1 MNKEML
7 KHLVSVINTIAF
19 AQFAVFGYTS
29 LNIGSNLP
37 SNWDQM
43 AIAGHFC
50 EPPGWRPLAVIEN
63 HRRGQTMD
71 KQITLM
77 LVIAAIG
84 NFLIFGGMGLHKYL
98 ERRAQKK
105 HH

>member
-1 MNKEML
+1 
-7 KHLVSVINTIAF
+7 
-19 AQFAVFGYTS
+19 
-29 LNIGSNLP
+29 
-37 SNWDQM
+37 
-43 AIAGHFC
+43 
-50 EPPGWRPLAVIEN
+50 
-63 HRRGQTMD
+63 MD